1 MKSKNKNNSVSYFD
15 MQFITSSI
23 STTLVLLL
31 LGLVVFFVLAAHNLS
46 IYVRENINF
55 SVLISDDMKEAD
67 ILKLQKRLDK
77 EPFVKQTEYISK
89 KQALKEQT
97 EAMGTDPEEFL
108 GYNPFTASIEIKLHS
123 DYANSDS
130 IAKIEKLI
138 KKNTNIQEV
147 LYQRE
152 LIDLVNENIR
162 NISLV
167 LLTLAVVLTLIS
179 FALINNTIRLA
190 IYSKRFLIH
199 TMKLVG
205 ASWGFIRRPF
215 LRRNIWSGVLAGIM
229 ADAILMG
236 AAYWLVSYE
245 PELIRVITPEVMLLV
260 SGSVLVFGIIITF
273 LCAYLSINKYL
284 RMKASTLYY
293 SLNMQHNINIVISIV
308 NR

>member
-1 MKSKNKNNSVSYFD
+1 MKSKSRNNAVSYFD

-31 LGLVVFFVLAAHNLS
+31 LGLVVFFVLAANNLS
-46 IYVRENINF
+46 VYVRENINF

-67 ILKLQKRLDK
+67 ILKLQIRLNND
-77 EPFVKQTEYISK
+77 PFVKETEYISK

-97 EAMGTDPEEFL
+97 EAMGTDPQEFL

-138 KKNTNIQEV
+138 KRNTNIQDV
-147 LYQRE
+147 LYQKD
-152 LIDLVNENIR
+152 LIDAVNENIR

-167 LLTLAVVLTLIS
+167 LLGLAIMLTFIS

-215 LRRNIWSGVLAGIM
+215 LKRNIWSGVLAAFI
-229 ADAILMG
+229 ADTILMG

-260 SGSVLVFGIIITF
+260 SGAVLVFGVVITF

-293 SLNMQHNINIVISIV
+293 V
-308 NR
+308 

>member
-1 MKSKNKNNSVSYFD
+1 
-15 MQFITSSI
+15 
-23 STTLVLLL
+23 
-31 LGLVVFFVLAAHNLS
+31 
-46 IYVRENINF
+46 
-55 SVLISDDMKEAD
+55 MKEAD

-236 AAYWLVSYE
+236 RRIGW
-245 PELIRVITPEVMLLV
+245 
-260 SGSVLVFGIIITF
+260 
-273 LCAYLSINKYL
+273 
-284 RMKASTLYY
+284 
-293 SLNMQHNINIVISIV
+293 SLMNPN
-308 NR
+308 

>member
-1 MKSKNKNNSVSYFD
+1 MGNQNKYKSGSIFD

-31 LGLVVFFVLAAHNLS
+31 LGLVVFFVLTAHNLS
-46 IYVRENINF
+46 VYVRENISF

-67 ILKLQKRLDK
+67 ILKLQKKLNQ
-77 EPFVKQTEYISK
+77 EPFVKQS
-89 KQALKEQT
+89 AKEQT

-130 IAKIEKLI
+130 IARIEKMI
-138 KKNTNIQEV
+138 KKNTNIQDV
-147 LYQRE
+147 LYRKE
-152 LIDLVNENIR
+152 LIDAVNDNIR

-167 LLTLAVVLTLIS
+167 LLALAVVLTFIS

-205 ASWGFIRRPF
+205 ASWGFIRGPF
-215 LRRNIWSGVLAGIM
+215 LRKNVWSGILAAIV
-229 ADAILMG
+229 ADSVLMG
-236 AAYWLVSYE
+236 TAYWAVTYE
-245 PELIRVITPEVMLLV
+245 QELLQVITPEVMLIV
-260 SGSVLVFGIIITF
+260 CASVLVFGIVITW
-273 LCAYLSINKYL
+273 LCAYFSMNKYL
-284 RMKASTLYY
+284 RMKANSLYY
-293 SLNMQHNINIVISIV
+293 I
-308 NR
+308 

>member
-1 MKSKNKNNSVSYFD
+1 M
-15 MQFITSSI
+15 
-23 STTLVLLL
+23 
-31 LGLVVFFVLAAHNLS
+31 
-46 IYVRENINF
+46 
-55 SVLISDDMKEAD
+55 
-67 ILKLQKRLDK
+67 
-77 EPFVKQTEYISK
+77 
-89 KQALKEQT
+89 
-97 EAMGTDPEEFL
+97 
-108 GYNPFTASIEIKLHS
+108 
-123 DYANSDS
+123 
-130 IAKIEKLI
+130 I
-138 KKNTNIQEV
+138 KKNTNIQDV

-152 LIDLVNENIR
+152 LIDLVNDNIR

-167 LLTLAVVLTLIS
+167 LLALAVVLALIS

-236 AAYWLVSYE
+236 TAYWLVSYE
-245 PELIRVITPEVMLLV
+245 PELIRVITPEVMLFV
-260 SGSVLVFGIIITF
+260 SGSVLMFGVVITF

-293 SLNMQHNINIVISIV
+293 I
-308 NR
+308 

>member
-260 SGSVLVFGIIITF
+260 SGSVWYLVLLLRSCVLT
-273 LCAYLSINKYL
+273 CPSTSI
-284 RMKASTLYY
+284 
-293 SLNMQHNINIVISIV
+293 
-308 NR
+308 

>member
-1 MKSKNKNNSVSYFD
+1 MREMKAKSKNNSISYFD

-31 LGLVVFFVLAAHNLS
+31 LGLVVFFVLGAHNLS
-46 IYVRENINF
+46 VYVKENINF
-55 SVLISDDMKEAD
+55 SVLISDDMKETD
-67 ILKLQKRLDK
+67 ILKLQKKLDK
-77 EPFVKQTEYISK
+77 EVFVKQTEYISK
-89 KQALKEQT
+89 KQALREQT
-97 EAMGTDPEEFL
+97 EAMGTDPQEFL

-147 LYQRE
+147 LYQKD
-152 LIDLVNENIR
+152 LIDAVNENIR
-162 NISLV
+162 NISLM
-167 LLTLAVVLTLIS
+167 LLVLAVILAFIS

-215 LRRNIWSGVLAGIM
+215 LIRNFWIGVLAAVM
-229 ADAILMG
+229 ANSILW
-236 AAYWLVSYE
+236 ASASWLVSYE
-245 PELIRVITPEVMLLV
+245 PELIKVITPRVMLLV
-260 SGSVLVFGIIITF
+260 SVCVLVFGVTITW
-273 LCAYLSINKYL
+273 LCALLSINKYL
-284 RMKASTLYY
+284 KMKACTLYY
-293 SLNMQHNINIVISIV
+293 V
-308 NR
+308 

>member
-1 MKSKNKNNSVSYFD
+1 MKSKHNSVSYFD

-31 LGLVVFFVLAAHNLS
+31 LGLVVFFVLGAHNLS
-46 IYVRENINF
+46 VYVKENISF
-55 SVLISDDMKEAD
+55 SVLISDDMKESD
-67 ILKLQKRLDK
+67 ILKLQKKLNK
-77 EPFVKQTEYISK
+77 EAFVKETEYISK
-89 KQALKEQT
+89 KQALREQT
-97 EAMGTDPEEFL
+97 EAMGTDPQEFL

-138 KKNTNIQEV
+138 KRNTNIQEI
-147 LYQRE
+147 LYQKD
-152 LIDLVNENIR
+152 LIDAVNDNIR
-162 NISLV
+162 NISLM
-167 LLTLAVVLTLIS
+167 LLGLAVILTFIS
-179 FALINNTIRLA
+179 FALINNTIRLT

-205 ASWGFIRRPF
+205 ASWSFIRRPF
-215 LRRNIWSGVLAGIM
+215 LRRNFWIGVLSAVI
-229 ADAILMG
+229 ADAVLWG

-260 SGSVLVFGIIITF
+260 SVAVLVFGVLITW
-273 LCAYLSINKYL
+273 LCALLSINKYL

-293 SLNMQHNINIVISIV
+293 I
-308 NR
+308 

>member
-1 MKSKNKNNSVSYFD
+1 MKAKNNSVSYFD

-46 IYVRENINF
+46 VYVKENISF
-55 SVLISDDMKEAD
+55 SVLVSDDMKESD

-77 EPFVKQTEYISK
+77 EAFVKQTEYISK
-89 KQALKEQT
+89 KQALREQT
-97 EAMGTDPEEFL
+97 EAMGTDPQEFL

-147 LYQRE
+147 LYQKD
-152 LIDLVNENIR
+152 LIDAVNDNIR
-162 NISLV
+162 NISLM
-167 LLTLAVVLTLIS
+167 LLGLAVILTFIS

-205 ASWGFIRRPF
+205 ASWAFIRRPF
-215 LRRNIWSGVLAGIM
+215 LRRNFWIGVL
-229 ADAILMG
+229 
-236 AAYWLVSYE
+236 
-245 PELIRVITPEVMLLV
+245 
-260 SGSVLVFGIIITF
+260 VL
-273 LCAYLSINKYL
+273 S
-284 RMKASTLYY
+284 
-293 SLNMQHNINIVISIV
+293 
-308 NR
+308 

>member
-1 MKSKNKNNSVSYFD
+1 MKNKNKNNAVSYFD

-55 SVLISDDMKEAD
+55 SVLIGDEVKESD
-67 ILKLQKRLDK
+67 IIKLQKKLNK
-77 EPFVKQTEYISK
+77 EDFVKETEYISK
-89 KQALKEQT
+89 EQALKEQS

-138 KKNTNIQEV
+138 KKETNIREV
-147 LYQRE
+147 LYQR
-152 LIDLVNENIR
+152 DLVDAVNENIR
-162 NISLV
+162 TISLV
-167 LLTLAVVLTLIS
+167 LLALAVVLTFIS

-205 ASWGFIRRPF
+205 ASWSFIRRPF
-215 LRRNIWSGVLAGIM
+215 LYRNIWSGVLAAVM
-229 ADAILMG
+229 ANAVLMG
-236 AAYWLVSYE
+236 TAYWLVTYE

-260 SGSVLVFGIIITF
+260 SGAVFVFGITITF

-293 SLNMQHNINIVISIV
+293 V
-308 NR
+308 

>member
-1 MKSKNKNNSVSYFD
+1 MKNSNKNNSVPYFD

-31 LGLVVFFVLAAHNLS
+31 LGLVVFFVLGAHNLS

-55 SVLISDDMKEAD
+55 SVLISDDMKESD
-67 ILKLQKRLDK
+67 ILKLQKKLDK
-77 EPFVKQTEYISK
+77 EPFVKETEYISK

-130 IAKIEKLI
+130 IIGIEKMI
-138 KKNTNIQEV
+138 KKNTNIQDV

-152 LIDLVNENIR
+152 LIDMVNENIR

-167 LLTLAVVLTLIS
+167 LLALAVVLAFIS

-190 IYSKRFLIH
+190 IYSRRFLIH

-236 AAYWLVSYE
+236 TAYWLVSYE

-260 SGSVLVFGIIITF
+260 SASVLIFGVVITF

-293 SLNMQHNINIVISIV
+293 I
-308 NR
+308 

>member
-1 MKSKNKNNSVSYFD
+1 MKSKSRNNAVSYFD

-31 LGLVVFFVLAAHNLS
+31 LGLVVFFVLAANNLS
-46 IYVRENINF
+46 VYVRENINF
-55 SVLISDDMKEAD
+55 SVLISDDMKETD
-67 ILKLQKRLDK
+67 ILKLQKRLNN
-77 EPFVKQTEYISK
+77 EPFVKETEYISK

-97 EAMGTDPEEFL
+97 EAMGTDPQEFL

-138 KKNTNIQEV
+138 KRNTNIQDV
-147 LYQRE
+147 LYQKD
-152 LIDLVNENIR
+152 LIDAVNENIR

-167 LLTLAVVLTLIS
+167 LLALAVMLTFIS

-215 LRRNIWSGVLAGIM
+215 LKRNIWSGVLAAFI
-229 ADAILMG
+229 ADTILMG

-260 SGSVLVFGIIITF
+260 SGAVLVFGVVITF

-284 RMKASTLYY
+284 RMKQVRYIMCNSGF
-293 SLNMQHNINIVISIV
+293 IDV
-308 NR
+308 NKLM

>member
-1 MKSKNKNNSVSYFD
+1 MGKRKSGSSID

-46 IYVRENINF
+46 VYVKENISF

-67 ILKLQKRLDK
+67 ILKLQKRLNQED
-77 EPFVKQTEYISK
+77 FVKHTEYISK
-89 KQALKEQT
+89 KQALREQT
-97 EAMGTDPEEFL
+97 EAMGTDPQEFL

-147 LYQRE
+147 LYQKD
-152 LIDLVNENIR
+152 LIDAVNDNIR
-162 NISLV
+162 NISL
-167 LLTLAVVLTLIS
+167 LLLGLAGILTLIS
-179 FALINNTIRLA
+179 FALINNTIRLT

-215 LRRNIWSGVLAGIM
+215 LQRNFWIGVLAGCL
-229 ADAILMG
+229 ADGILW
-236 AAYWLVSYE
+236 AAATWLVVYE
-245 PELIRVITPEVMLLV
+245 PELVAVITPQVMLAV
-260 SGSVLVFGIIITF
+260 SVAVLAFGIFITW
-273 LCAYLSINKYL
+273 LCAWFSINKYL
-284 RMKASTLYY
+284 RMKSSALYY
-293 SLNMQHNINIVISIV
+293 
-308 NR
+308 